1 MPKKFTA
8 FTKSATIRLKLNQ
21 QITHI
26 KDLLKYMEI
35 EISGSEV
42 TERNYVSVLIL
53 LIVLIVVED

>member
-1 MPKKFTA
+1 MPRKFTA

-26 KDLLKYMEI
+26 KDLLKHMEI

-42 TERNYVSVLIL
+42 TERNYVSVLI
-53 LIVLIVVED
+53 VLIAVED

>member
-1 MPKKFTA
+1 MPRKFTA

-26 KDLLKYMEI
+26 KDLLKHMEI

>member
-1 MPKKFTA
+1 MPRKFTA

-21 QITHI
+21 QITRI

>member
-1 MPKKFTA
+1 MPRKFTA

>member
-1 MPKKFTA
+1 MPRKFTA

-42 TERNYVSVLIL
+42 TERNYVSVLI
-53 LIVLIVVED
+53 VLIVVED

>member
-1 MPKKFTA
+1 MPRKFTA

-42 TERNYVSVLIL
+42 TERSYVSVLIL

>member
-1 MPKKFTA
+1 MPRKFTA

-26 KDLLKYMEI
+26 KDLLKHMEI

-42 TERNYVSVLIL
+42 TERNYVSVLI
-53 LIVLIVVED
+53 VLIVVED